1 MPETET
7 NILLAAKAVFLR
19 KGLEAAS
26 MQDIAAEAGISRT
39 LLHYYYRTK
48 ETLFRAILVHAVSEI
63 IPRIA
68 SIIETDLPLM
78 AKIERVVDNY
88 LQLLLGDP
96 LLPHFFVI
104 EIRRDPQ
111 VFVELIRSRSG
122 NFGALHRVQQQIA
135 DEFRIPV
142 PAEHALAHL
151 FTSVYGLVIFPFLAK
166 PALDE
171 VFFGH
176 DPETFPR
183 FMQAQKPV
191 ILAML
196 AGLLKTPATPP
207 SGGSPKA
214 KNKNIPRRAPRRT
227 PPARR

>member
-7 NILLAAKAVFLR
+7 TILLAAKTVFLR

-26 MQDIAAEAGISRT
+26 MQDIAVEAGISRT

-68 SIIETDLPLM
+68 SIVETDLPLM
-78 AKIERVVDNY
+78 TKIERVVDNY
-88 LQLLLGDP
+88 LQLLLDDP

-111 VFVELIRSRSG
+111 VLVELIRSRSG

-135 DEFRIPV
+135 DELRIPV
-142 PAEHALAHL
+142 PAKHALAHL
-151 FTSVYGLVIFPFLAK
+151 FTSVYGLVLFPFLAK

-171 VFFGH
+171 VFFGD
-176 DPETFPR
+176 DPQAFPR
-183 FMQAQKPV
+183 FMQAQKPI

-196 AGLLKTPATPP
+196 ASLMKTPPAAPAN
-207 SGGSPKA
+207 GSPKA
-214 KNKNIPRRAPRRT
+214 KKQNSPRRSPAPRR
-227 PPARR
+227 

>member
-48 ETLFRAILVHAVSEI
+48 DTLFRAILVHAVSEI

-68 SIIETDLPLM
+68 TIIETDLPLM
-78 AKIERVVDNY
+78 AKIERVVDSY
-88 LQLLLGDP
+88 LQLLLDDP

-104 EIRRDPQ
+104 EIRRDPR
-111 VFVELIRSRSG
+111 VLVKLIRSHSG
-122 NFGALHRVQQQIA
+122 NFGALNRVQQQIA
-135 DEFRIPV
+135 DELRIPV
-142 PAEHALAHL
+142 PADHALAHL
-151 FTSVYGLVIFPFLAK
+151 FASVYGLVVFPFLAK

-171 VFFGH
+171 VFFGN
-176 DPETFPR
+176 DPEVFPR

-196 AGLLKTPATPP
+196 SGLMKTPVAIPDGKP
-207 SGGSPKA
+207 SKTKPK
-214 KNKNIPRRAPRRT
+214 KIPRRAP
-227 PPARR
+227 PARR

>member
-7 NILLAAKAVFLR
+7 TILLAAKAVFLR

-48 ETLFRAILVHAVSEI
+48 ETLFRAILVRAVGEI
-63 IPRIA
+63 VPRVA
-68 SIIETDLPLM
+68 SIIETDLPLLV
-78 AKIERVVDNY
+78 KIERVVDSY
-88 LQLLLGDP
+88 LDLLLDDP
-96 LLPHFFVI
+96 LLPHFLVI

-111 VFVELIRSRSG
+111 VLVELIRSRSG

-135 DEFRIPV
+135 GELRIPV
-142 PAEHALAHL
+142 PAGHALAHL
-151 FTSVYGLVIFPFLAK
+151 FTSVYGLLLFPFLAK

-171 VFFGH
+171 VFFDN
-176 DPETFPR
+176 DPAAFVR
-183 FMQAQKPV
+183 FMRERKPI

-196 AGLLKTPATPP
+196 AGLLKTPPP
-207 SGGSPKA
+207 PPPAARPAPKA
-214 KNKNIPRRAPRRT
+214 KPKNAPRRAPA
-227 PPARR
+227 ARG